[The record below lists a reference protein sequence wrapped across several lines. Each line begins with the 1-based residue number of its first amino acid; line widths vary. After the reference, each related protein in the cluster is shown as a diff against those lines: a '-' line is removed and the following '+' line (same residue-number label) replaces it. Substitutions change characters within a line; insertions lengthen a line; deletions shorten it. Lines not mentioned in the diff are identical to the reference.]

1 MNREL
6 LTLKDVTVRGELPF
20 PSQIVRVLHKNPDE
34 RVGMWHAP
42 AVIAENNFV
51 YKSLSNW
58 AFNVAVGCS
67 HACRFCYVPSA
78 ATIKQGA
85 KLSKFGVKDPDVE
98 WGDYVLLRPWDE
110 DKFLAS
116 LRAAHDVPRS
126 RLKRDGN
133 RAVIYCSTTDPYQV
147 FRHPDPTQQKM
158 LSHHARKLVRRS
170 LELIRDLSTLNVRI
184 LTRSPLA
191 RLDFDLFKSFGSR
204 LVFGMSLPTMRN
216 DLAKLYEPKAP
227 APSQRLATLH
237 AAKEFG
243 LHVYVAVAPT
253 YPECDRHDL
262 EATLKAVAKLDPITI
277 FHEPINIR
285 AENVSRIARYGS
297 EIGVKVKTDVFST
310 REAWQDY
317 ALDSLKTVFEL
328 ARSLGISNRLHLWP
342 DKSLGSLNVI
352 KRQAKP
358 EKYQAFL
365 DNCWARVSEWPK

>member
-1 MNREL
+1 
-6 LTLKDVTVRGELPF
+6 
-20 PSQIVRVLHKNPDE
+20 
-34 RVGMWHAP
+34 
-42 AVIAENNFV
+42 
-51 YKSLSNW
+51 
-58 AFNVAVGCS
+58 
-67 HACRFCYVPSA
+67 
-78 ATIKQGA
+78 
-85 KLSKFGVKDPDVE
+85 
-98 WGDYVLLRPWDE
+98 
-110 DKFLAS
+110 
-116 LRAAHDVPRS
+116 
-126 RLKRDGN
+126 
-133 RAVIYCSTTDPYQV
+133 
-147 FRHPDPTQQKM
+147 M
-158 LSHHARKLVRRS
+158 LSQHARMLVRRS
-170 LELIRDLSTLNVRI
+170 LELIRDHSTLNVRI

-227 APSQRLATLH
+227 APSQRLATLL

-262 EATLKAVAKLDPITI
+262 EATLKAVAKVDPITI

-297 EIGVKVKTDVFST
+297 EIGVKVKTEVFST
-310 REAWQDY
+310 RETWQDY

-328 ARSLGISNRLHLWP
+328 ARSLGLSNRLHLWP

-358 EKYQAFL
+358 EKYQKFL
-365 DNCWARVSEWPK
+365 DNCWTRVSEWPK

>member
-1 MNREL
+1 MSLVLDRLAGLNRR
-6 LTLKDVTVRGELPF
+6 V
-20 PSQIVRVLHKNPDE
+20 INRVLRPDDQ
-34 RVGMWHAP
+34 RVGMWSSP

-78 ATIKQGA
+78 ATIKQGP
-85 KLSKFGVKDPDVE
+85 KLAEYGVKDPDAE
-98 WGDYVLLRPWDE
+98 WGDYVLLRRWDQ

-116 LRAAHDVPRS
+116 LRTAEDVPRS
-126 RLKRDGN
+126 QLKRDGN

-147 FRHPDPTQQKM
+147 IRHPDPTQQK
-158 LSHHARKLVRRS
+158 LLAQHARLLVRHS
-170 LELIRDLSTLNVRI
+170 LELIRDHSTLNVRI

-227 APSQRLATLH
+227 APSQRLATLQ

-243 LHVYVAVAPT
+243 LHVYVAIAPT
-253 YPECDRHDL
+253 YPECDATDL
-262 EATLKAVAKLDPITI
+262 EATLRAVAQLDPITV

-285 AENVSRIARYGS
+285 AENVSRIAARGS
-297 EIGVKVKTDVFST
+297 ELGVRVRTEVFST
-310 REAWQDY
+310 REAWQNY
-317 ALDSLKTVFEL
+317 ALDSLRTVLE
-328 ARSLGISNRLHLWP
+328 H
-342 DKSLGSLNVI
+342 
-352 KRQAKP
+352 
-358 EKYQAFL
+358 FL
-365 DNCWARVSEWPK
+365 FR